1 MDTNKSRFAGF
12 FLARCPGTVLWIGS
26 GAAKEMF
33 MPYSSDL
40 HLVAQDSEF
49 RKFHDLMA
57 KKVQNILLVSTA
69 YDAWV
74 MEEDCKL
81 SERIVSEYQGL
92 NLSRPPRLT
101 WASSAE
107 EALAFLAER
116 PFELIILMPQ
126 LAEREA
132 LSLGQKIKELG
143 LGIPVYLL
151 THREVFLPGET
162 PPEGI
167 DRQFVWTGNADLL
180 VALVKNTE
188 DAMNVD
194 FDTRSVGIRV
204 IIMVEDSPRYQSCL
218 LPILYRELVV
228 QTQEVIREGLNQEH
242 RLLTMRC
249 RPKILLAGSYEEA
262 VDLFRKFEPY
272 VLGVISDVR
281 FPREG
286 RLDPSAGVDLL
297 KSIKAQRFDI
307 PLLLMSNEPA
317 NAERASQI
325 PASFVD
331 KNSPTLL
338 ADVRSFVLER
348 LGFGDF
354 VFRSPEGGEIARAAS
369 LFALEECLTTVPAQ
383 TLVHHSR
390 HNDFSRWFFA
400 RTEFE
405 LADRLRPMSERDFA
419 SPELLRL
426 GVTQMIRARREQRQK
441 GIVAN
446 FNPKDFDPST
456 DFFKIGKGSMGGK
469 ARGLAFL
476 FSILNRIPGL
486 AEKYPGVD
494 FSMPRTLGIS
504 TEGFDSFVALNK
516 FEFLAG
522 EDMADTEVL
531 QTVEK
536 GRFPR
541 WLSLQLK
548 AYLAKVRH
556 PLAVRSSSLL
566 EDAQYQAYAGL
577 YSTIMVPNNHPDP
590 DVRLAELVLA
600 IKQVWASTFYQ
611 APKAFSRRVSQR
623 TDEEK
628 MGVLVQQVIGEDY
641 GGFFYPAI
649 SGVAQSYNYYPFGR
663 MKPEDGVATIA
674 FGFGKIVVDGGQTLR
689 FSPCHPHILPQCP
702 TVELALKTAQTE
714 FYSLPLERWPWPRTD
729 FSLSRRNIVE
739 AEGAGPL
746 GLVASTFLPEEGRI
760 RDTAS
765 IPDRPRVLLF
775 APVLKH
781 KMLPLAEILK
791 DVMGIA
797 QSAMG
802 CPVEIEFACN
812 LYPDKDRRPVF
823 SLLQLRPMSA
833 RADLNRVT
841 ITGQDRD
848 RAFCLS
854 SHALGN
860 AEKTDVSDIVFVR
873 PDRFEVDK
881 TVHIAAEIGR
891 INAALVAEGRK
902 YLLVG
907 PGRWGTADRWLGI
920 PVAWSDISGVSAIVE
935 TASAQLRVEPSQGS
949 HFFHNITTLGINYI
963 MVSGKE
969 NERFDWQWLE
979 GRETLARGE
988 HVSHVR
994 LAAPMVIKVD
1004 GRSSEGCITPG
1015 DGLTGQDQGLAPRA
1029 PGCCALGPGES
1040 GSPGPC
1046 AL

>member
-1 MDTNKSRFAGF
+1 
-12 FLARCPGTVLWIGS
+12 
-26 GAAKEMF
+26 
-33 MPYSSDL
+33 MPFKPAL
-40 HLVAQDSEF
+40 QLVAQDSEF

-57 KKVQNILLVSTA
+57 RKVQNILLVSTA

-101 WASSAE
+101 WASSSE
-107 EALAFLAER
+107 EALAFLGER
-116 PFELIILMPQ
+116 TFELIILMPQ

-132 LSLGQKIKELG
+132 LTLGKRISELH

-151 THREVFLPGET
+151 THREVFLPGES
-162 PPEGI
+162 PAEGI

-180 VALVKNTE
+180 VALVKNAE
-188 DAMNVD
+188 DAMNVE
-194 FDTRSVGIRV
+194 FDTKSVGIRV
-204 IIMVEDSPRYQSCL
+204 IIVVEDSPRYQSCL

-249 RPKILLAGSYEEA
+249 RPKILLAGTYEDGLA
-262 VDLFRKFEPY
+262 LFRKFEPY

-281 FPREG
+281 YPRDG
-286 RLDPSAGVDLL
+286 RLDPSSGVDLL
-297 KSIKAQRFDI
+297 SAIKAQRFDI
-307 PLLLMSNEPA
+307 PLLLMSNEPE
-317 NAERASQI
+317 NAKRAQQI
-325 PASFVD
+325 PACFVD

-338 ADVRSFVLER
+338 ADVRSFVLEH

-354 VFRSPEGGEIARAAS
+354 VFRNPEGMEIARAGS
-369 LFALEECLTTVPAQ
+369 VYALEECLRSMPAE
-383 TLVHHSR
+383 TLIRHSR

-405 LADRLRPMSERDFA
+405 LADRLRPMSEKDFT
-419 SPELLRL
+419 SPELMRA
-426 GVTQMIRARREQRQK
+426 GVLEMIRARREQRQK

-446 FNPKDFDPST
+446 FNPKDFDPTT
-456 DFFKIGKGSMGGK
+456 DFFKIGDGSLGGK

-476 FSILNRIPGL
+476 FSLLNRIPAL
-486 AEKYPGVD
+486 SEKYPGVE
-494 FSMPRTLGIS
+494 FAMPKTLAIA
-504 TEGFDSFVALNK
+504 TEGFDAFVKMNDLRY
-516 FEFLAG
+516 LA
-522 EDMADTEVL
+522 EMDVQDAEVL
-531 QTVEK
+531 QAVEK
-536 GRFPR
+536 ARFPK
-541 WLSLQLK
+541 WLRHQLK
-548 AYLAKVRH
+548 AYLSQVRH

-566 EDAQYQAYAGL
+566 EDAQFQAYAGL
-577 YSTIMVPNNHPDP
+577 YSTIMVPNNHPDLN
-590 DVRLAELVLA
+590 VRLDELILA
-600 IKQVWASTFYQ
+600 IKQVWASTFFQ

-674 FGFGKIVVDGGQTLR
+674 LGFGKIVVDGGQTLR
-689 FSPCHPHILPQCP
+689 FSPRHPNILPQCP
-702 TVELALKTAQTE
+702 TVELALRTAQTE
-714 FYSLPLERWPWPRTD
+714 FYSLSLERWPWPRTD
-729 FSLSRRNIVE
+729 FSLTRRNIVE
-739 AEGAGPL
+739 AEAAGPL
-746 GLVASTFLPEEGRI
+746 NLVASTFLPEEGRI

-781 KMLPLAEILK
+781 RILPLAEILQ
-791 DVMGIA
+791 DVMAITE
-797 QSAMG
+797 SAMG
-802 CPVEIEFACN
+802 CPVEMEFACN
-812 LYPDKDRRPVF
+812 LYPGKERKPVF

-833 RADLNRVT
+833 RADLNRVN
-841 ITGQDRD
+841 ITHEDRE

-854 SHALGN
+854 THALGN
-860 AEKTDVSDIVFVR
+860 AEKVDVADIVFVR
-873 PDRFEVDK
+873 PETFEVEK
-881 TVHIAAEIGR
+881 TVHIAAQIGK
-891 INAALVAEGRK
+891 INARLMDEGRK

-920 PVAWSDISGVSAIVE
+920 PVAWNDICGVAAIVE
-935 TASAQLRVEPSQGS
+935 TASSQLRVEPSQGS

-969 NERFDWQWLE
+969 GERFDWEWLE
-979 GRETLARGE
+979 AQEVASSDE
-988 HVSHVR
+988 HVVHVR
-994 LAAPMVIKVD
+994 LPSPVLIKVD
-1004 GRSSEGCITPG
+1004 GRSSNCAIIPG
-1015 DGLTGQDQGLAPRA
+1015 SGGVRTFLSPQR
-1029 PGCCALGPGES
+1029 PGCCSLGPGES
-1040 GSPGPC
+1040 GEPGPC
-1046 AL
+1046 VL

>member
-1 MDTNKSRFAGF
+1 MSLKPS
-12 FLARCPGTVLWIGS
+12 LQ
-26 GAAKEMF
+26 
-33 MPYSSDL
+33 
-40 HLVAQDSEF
+40 LVAQDSEF

-57 KKVQNILLVSTA
+57 RKVQNILLVSTA

-107 EALAFLAER
+107 EALAFLAQR

-132 LSLGQKIKELG
+132 LTLGQRIKELS

-162 PPEGI
+162 PAEGI

-180 VALVKNTE
+180 VALVKNAE

-194 FDTRSVGIRV
+194 FDTKSVGIRV
-204 IIMVEDSPRYQSCL
+204 IIVVEDSPRYQSCL

-228 QTQEVIREGLNQEH
+228 QTQDVIREGLNQEH

-249 RPKILLAGSYEEA
+249 RPKILLADNFEDA
-262 VDLFRKFEPY
+262 LALFEKFEPY
-272 VLGVISDVR
+272 VLSVLSDVR
-281 FPREG
+281 FPHDG
-286 RLDPSAGVDLL
+286 KLDDRAGVELL
-297 KSIKAQRFDI
+297 VAIKKRRFDI
-307 PLLLMSNEPA
+307 PLLLMSNEPE
-317 NAERASQI
+317 NARRAREI
-325 PASFVD
+325 PATFVD
-331 KNSPTLL
+331 KNSASLL
-338 ADVRSFVLER
+338 ADVRRFVLER

-354 VFRSPEGGEIARAAS
+354 IFRGEDGREIARAGNIHS
-369 LFALEECLTTVPAQ
+369 LEERLKTVPAEV
-383 TLVHHSR
+383 LIRHSR

-405 LADRLRPMSERDFA
+405 LADRLRPMSEKDFT
-419 SPELLRL
+419 SSEELRS
-426 GVTQMIRARREQRQK
+426 GVMEMIQRRREQRQK
-441 GIVAN
+441 GIIAS
-446 FNPKDFDPST
+446 FNPKDFDPAT
-456 DFFKIGKGSMGGK
+456 DFFKIGEGSLGGK

-476 FSILNRIPGL
+476 FSLLSRLPGL
-486 AEKYPGVD
+486 REKYPQVD
-494 FSMPRTLGIS
+494 FAMPKTLAIA
-504 TEGFDSFVALNK
+504 TEGFDAFLKLNDLKQMSRLDIQDEDVLAQFV
-516 FEFLAG
+516 
-522 EDMADTEVL
+522 
-531 QTVEK
+531 K
-536 GRFPR
+536 GRFPNR
-541 WLSLQLK
+541 LRRQLK
-548 AYLAKVRH
+548 SYLVHVCH

-566 EDAQYQAYAGL
+566 EDAQFQAYAGL
-577 YSTIMVPNNHPDP
+577 YSTIMIPNNHPDLET
-590 DVRLAELVLA
+590 RLEELILA

-649 SGVAQSYNYYPFGR
+649 SGVAQSHNYYPFGR

-674 FGFGKIVVDGGQTLR
+674 LGFGKIVVDGGQTLR
-689 FSPCHPHILPQCP
+689 FSPCHPNILPQCP
-702 TVELALKTAQTE
+702 TVELALRTAQTE

-729 FSLSRRNIVE
+729 FSLSRRNIVGSRRR
-739 AEGAGPL
+739 GAAFSG
-746 GLVASTFLPEEGRI
+746 GLDLFARGGAHPRYGLHSRPPAS
-760 RDTAS
+760 S
-765 IPDRPRVLLF
+765 SF

-781 KMLPLAEILK
+781 KILPLAEILK

-812 LYPDKDRRPVF
+812 LYPDKERKPVF

-841 ITGQDRD
+841 ITDQDRAK
-848 RAFCLS
+848 AFCLS
-854 SHALGN
+854 THALGN
-860 AEKTDVSDIVFVR
+860 AEKTNVTDIVFVR
-873 PDRFEVDK
+873 PDRFEVEK
-881 TVHIAAEIGR
+881 TVQIAGEIGR
-891 INAALVAEGRK
+891 INASLVAEGRK

-920 PVAWSDISGVSAIVE
+920 PVAWNDISGVSAIVE

-963 MVSGKE
+963 MMSGKDGE
-969 NERFDWQWLE
+969 HFDWQWVQGHE
-979 GRETLARGE
+979 V
-988 HVSHVR
+988 VSGAEYVAHVR

-1004 GRSSEGCITPG
+1004 GRSSRCAIIPG
-1015 DGLTGQDQGLAPRA
+1015 DGEDFSRESFAPQA
-1029 PGCCALGPGES
+1029 PGCCTLGSGES
-1040 GSPGPC
+1040 DSPGPC
-1046 AL
+1046 AR

>member
-1 MDTNKSRFAGF
+1 
-12 FLARCPGTVLWIGS
+12 
-26 GAAKEMF
+26 
-33 MPYSSDL
+33 MPYKSALDL
-40 HLVAQDSEF
+40 VPHDSEF

-57 KKVQNILLVSTA
+57 RKVQNILLVSTA

-107 EALAFLAER
+107 EALAFLAQR

-132 LSLGQKIKELG
+132 LTLGQRIKELS

-180 VALVKNTE
+180 VALVKNAE

-194 FDTRSVGIRV
+194 FDTKSVGIRV
-204 IIMVEDSPRYQSCL
+204 IIVVEDSPRYQSCL

-228 QTQEVIREGLNQEH
+228 QTQDVIREGLNQEH

-249 RPKILLAGSYEEA
+249 RPKILLAGNYDDA
-262 VDLFRKFEPY
+262 LALFEKFEPY
-272 VLGVISDVR
+272 VLSVLSDVR
-281 FPREG
+281 FPHDG
-286 RLDPSAGVDLL
+286 KLDAGAGVELL
-297 KSIKAQRFDI
+297 SAIKKRRFDI
-307 PLLLMSNEPA
+307 PLLLMSNEPE
-317 NAERASQI
+317 NAQRAREI
-325 PASFVD
+325 PATFVD
-331 KNSPTLL
+331 KNSASLL
-338 ADVRSFVLER
+338 ADVRRFVLER

-354 VFRSPEGGEIARAAS
+354 IFRSEDGQEIARAGNIHS
-369 LFALEECLTTVPAQ
+369 LEARLKTVPAEV
-383 TLVHHSR
+383 LIRHSR

-400 RTEFE
+400 RTEFD
-405 LADRLRPMSERDFA
+405 LADRLRPISEKDFT
-419 SPELLRL
+419 SPEQLRT
-426 GVTQMIRARREQRQK
+426 GVMEMIQRRREQRQK
-441 GIVAN
+441 GIIAS
-446 FNPKDFDPST
+446 FNPNDFDPAT
-456 DFFKIGKGSMGGK
+456 DFFKIGEGSLGGK

-476 FSILNRIPGL
+476 FSLLSRLPGL
-486 AEKYPGVD
+486 REKYPQVD
-494 FSMPRTLGIS
+494 FVMPKTLAIA
-504 TEGFDSFVALNK
+504 TEGFDAFLKLNDLKQMSRMDIRDEDVLAQFV
-516 FEFLAG
+516 
-522 EDMADTEVL
+522 
-531 QTVEK
+531 K
-536 GRFPR
+536 GRFPNR
-541 WLSLQLK
+541 LRRQLK
-548 AYLAKVRH
+548 SYLVHVHH

-566 EDAQYQAYAGL
+566 EDAQFQAYAGL
-577 YSTIMVPNNHPDP
+577 YSTIMIPNNHPDLET
-590 DVRLAELVLA
+590 RLEELILA
-600 IKQVWASTFYQ
+600 IKQVYASTFYQ

-628 MGVLVQQVIGEDY
+628 MGVLVQQVIGEEY
-641 GGFFYPAI
+641 GGYFYPVI

-674 FGFGKIVVDGGQTLR
+674 LGFGKIVVDGGQTLR
-689 FSPCHPHILPQCP
+689 FSPKYPNILPQCP
-702 TVELALKTAQTE
+702 TVELALRTVQTE
-714 FYSLPLERWPWPRTD
+714 FYSLSLERWPWPRTD
-729 FSLSRRNIVE
+729 FSLARRHIVE

-781 KMLPLAEILK
+781 RTLPLAEMLQ
-791 DVMGIA
+791 DVMAITE
-797 QSAMG
+797 SAMG
-802 CPVEIEFACN
+802 CPVELEFACN
-812 LYPDKDRRPVF
+812 LYPDPARKPIF

-833 RADLNRVT
+833 RADLNRVN
-841 ITGQDRD
+841 ITEEDQA

-860 AEKTDVSDIVFVR
+860 AEKGDVFDIVYVR
-873 PDRFEVDK
+873 PATFEVEK
-881 TVHIAAEIGR
+881 TMQIAAEIGR
-891 INAALVAEGRK
+891 INAGLVAGGRK
-902 YLLVG
+902 YLLAG

-920 PVAWSDISGVSAIVE
+920 PVGWNDICGVAAIVE

-969 NERFDWQWLE
+969 GERFDWEWLE
-979 GRETLARGE
+979 GQEVVVRDE
-988 HVSHVR
+988 HVVHVR
-994 LAAPMVIKVD
+994 LSDPLVIKVD
-1004 GRSSEGCITPG
+1004 GRTSRCAIIPG
-1015 DGLTGQDQGLAPRA
+1015 DGGKGRESVSSVPAPQA
-1029 PGCCALGPGES
+1029 AGCCNLDSEGTGGPGQ
-1040 GSPGPC
+1040 C

>member
-1 MDTNKSRFAGF
+1 
-12 FLARCPGTVLWIGS
+12 
-26 GAAKEMF
+26 
-33 MPYSSDL
+33 MPVTPAL
-40 HLVAQDSEF
+40 QLVAQDSEF

-57 KKVQNILLVSTA
+57 RKVQNILLVSTA

-101 WASSAE
+101 WASGAE

-116 PFELIILMPQ
+116 TFELIILMPQ

-132 LSLGQKIKELG
+132 LTLARRIKELD

-151 THREVFLPGET
+151 THREVFLPGES
-162 PPEGI
+162 PAEGV

-180 VALVKNTE
+180 VALVKNAE

-194 FDTRSVGIRV
+194 FDTKRVGIRV
-204 IIMVEDSPRYQSCL
+204 IIVVEDSPRYQSCL

-228 QTQEVIREGLNQEH
+228 QTQEVIRQGLNQEH

-249 RPKILLAGSYEEA
+249 RPKILLAGTYEDGLA
-262 VDLFRKFEPY
+262 LFRRYEPY

-281 FPREG
+281 YPRDG
-286 RLDPSAGVDLL
+286 KLDPSAGVDLL
-297 KSIKAQRFDI
+297 REIKAQRFDI
-307 PLLLMSNEPA
+307 PLLLMSNEPE
-317 NAERASQI
+317 NARRAQEI

-331 KNSPTLL
+331 KNSATLL

-354 VFRSPEGGEIARAAS
+354 VFRAPDGGEIARAGS
-369 LFALEECLTTVPAQ
+369 LHALEGLLQDIPYEALIR
-383 TLVHHSR
+383 HSR

-405 LADRLRPMSERDFA
+405 LADKLRPMSEKDFS
-419 SPELLRL
+419 SPQQLRE
-426 GVTQMIRARREQRQK
+426 GVIRMIHARRQQRQS

-446 FNPKDFDPST
+446 FNAKDFDPDT
-456 DFFKIGKGSMGGK
+456 DFFKIGEGSLGGK

-476 FSILNRIPGL
+476 FSLLKRLPGL
-486 AEKYPGVD
+486 AEKYPGVE
-494 FSMPRTLGIS
+494 FAMPKTLAIA
-504 TEGFDSFVALNK
+504 TEGFDAFVKLNDLGG
-516 FEFLAG
+516 LAT
-522 EDMADTEVL
+522 EDLPDEEVL
-531 QTVEK
+531 NRVGK
-536 GRFPR
+536 ARFPK
-541 WLSLQLK
+541 WLRYQLK
-548 AYLAKVRH
+548 AYLAMVRH

-590 DVRLAELVLA
+590 EIRLDELISA

-628 MGVLVQQVIGEDY
+628 MGVLVQQVVGEDY

-674 FGFGKIVVDGGQTLR
+674 LGFGKIVVDGGQTLR
-689 FSPCHPHILPQCP
+689 FSPRHPNILPQCP
-702 TVELALKTAQTE
+702 TVELALRTAQTE

-729 FSLSRRNIVE
+729 FSLVRRNIVE

-746 GLVASTFLPEEGRI
+746 SLVASTFLPEEGRI

-781 KMLPLAEILK
+781 KILPLAEILQ
-791 DVMGIA
+791 DVMA
-797 QSAMG
+797 VAESAMG
-802 CPVEIEFACN
+802 CPVEMEFACN
-812 LYPDKDRRPVF
+812 LYPGKERRPVF

-841 ITGQDRD
+841 ISEEDRAQ
-848 RAFCLS
+848 AFCLS
-854 SHALGN
+854 THALGN
-860 AEKTDVSDIVFVR
+860 AEKTDVEDIVYVR
-873 PDRFEVDK
+873 PSGFEVEK
-881 TVHIAAEIGR
+881 TVQIAAE
-891 INAALVAEGRK
+891 NAASCSAVA
-902 YLLVG
+902 
-907 PGRWGTADRWLGI
+907 
-920 PVAWSDISGVSAIVE
+920 S
-935 TASAQLRVEPSQGS
+935 
-949 HFFHNITTLGINYI
+949 
-963 MVSGKE
+963 
-969 NERFDWQWLE
+969 
-979 GRETLARGE
+979 
-988 HVSHVR
+988 
-994 LAAPMVIKVD
+994 
-1004 GRSSEGCITPG
+1004 
-1015 DGLTGQDQGLAPRA
+1015 
-1029 PGCCALGPGES
+1029 
-1040 GSPGPC
+1040 
-1046 AL
+1046 

>member
-1 MDTNKSRFAGF
+1 
-12 FLARCPGTVLWIGS
+12 
-26 GAAKEMF
+26 
-33 MPYSSDL
+33 MPFTPAL
-40 HLVAQDSEF
+40 QLVAQDSEF

-57 KKVQNILLVSTA
+57 RKVQNILLVSTA

-101 WASSAE
+101 WASGAE
-107 EALAFLAER
+107 EALGFLAER
-116 PFELIILMPQ
+116 TFELIILMPQ

-132 LSLGQKIKELG
+132 LTLGRRIKELN

-151 THREVFLPGET
+151 THREVFLPGES
-162 PPEGI
+162 PAEGI

-180 VALVKNTE
+180 VALVKNAE

-204 IIMVEDSPRYQSCL
+204 IIVVEDSPRYQSCL

-228 QTQEVIREGLNQEH
+228 QTQEVIRQGLNQEH

-249 RPKILLAGSYEEA
+249 RPKILLAATYEDGL
-262 VDLFRKFEPY
+262 DLFRRYEPY

-281 FPREG
+281 FPRGG
-286 RLDPSAGVDLL
+286 RLDPSAGVELFRE
-297 KSIKAQRFDI
+297 IKAQRFDI
-307 PLLLMSNEPA
+307 PLLLMSNEPE
-317 NAERASQI
+317 NAMRAQEI

-331 KNSPTLL
+331 KNSASLL
-338 ADVRSFVLER
+338 ADVRGFVLER

-354 VFRSPEGGEIARAAS
+354 VFRTPEGEEIARAGS
-369 LFALEECLTTVPAQ
+369 LHALEGLLQDIPSEALIN
-383 TLVHHSR
+383 HSR

-400 RTEFE
+400 RTEFD
-405 LADRLRPMSERDFA
+405 LADKLRPMSEKDFS
-419 SPELLRL
+419 SPQQLRE
-426 GVTQMIRARREQRQK
+426 GVIRMIRSRRQQRQS

-446 FNPKDFDPST
+446 FNAKDFDPDT
-456 DFFKIGKGSMGGK
+456 DFFKIGEGSLGGK

-476 FSILNRIPGL
+476 FSLLKRLPGL
-486 AEKYPGVD
+486 AEKYPGVE
-494 FSMPRTLGIS
+494 FAMPRTLAIA
-504 TEGFDSFVALNK
+504 TEGFDAFVRLNG
-516 FEFLAG
+516 LG
-522 EDMADTEVL
+522 GLSTEDLPDGEVL
-531 QTVEK
+531 KRV
-536 GRFPR
+536 GGARFPK
-541 WLSLQLK
+541 WLRHQLRS
-548 AYLAKVRH
+548 YLALVRH

-577 YSTIMVPNNHPDP
+577 YSTIMVPNNHPDLET
-590 DVRLAELVLA
+590 RLEELMSA

-628 MGVLVQQVIGEDY
+628 MGVLVQQVVGEDY

-674 FGFGKIVVDGGQTLR
+674 LGFGKIVVDGGQTLR
-689 FSPCHPHILPQCP
+689 FSPRHPNILPQCP
-702 TVELALKTAQTE
+702 TVELALRAAQTE

-729 FSLSRRNIVE
+729 FSLVRRNIVE
-739 AEGAGPL
+739 AEGVGPL
-746 GLVASTFLPEEGRI
+746 NLVASTFLPEEGRI

-781 KMLPLAEILK
+781 KILPLAEILQ
-791 DVMGIA
+791 DVMA
-797 QSAMG
+797 VAEAAMG
-802 CPVEIEFACN
+802 CPVEMEFACN
-812 LYPDKDRRPVF
+812 LYPGKERRPVF

-833 RADLNRVT
+833 RADLNRVA
-841 ITGQDRD
+841 ISEEDRE

-860 AEKTDVSDIVFVR
+860 AEKGDVLDIVFVR
-873 PDRFEVDK
+873 PETFEVEK
-881 TVHIAAEIGR
+881 TVQIAAEIGR
-891 INAALVAEGRK
+891 FNARLMDEGRK

-920 PVAWSDISGVSAIVE
+920 PVAWNDICGVAAIVE
-935 TASAQLRVEPSQGS
+935 TASSQLRVEPSQGS

-963 MVSGKE
+963 MVSGRDG
-969 NERFDWQWLE
+969 ERFDWDWLE
-979 GRETLARGE
+979 GQDVAARDE
-988 HVSHVR
+988 HVVHVR
-994 LAAPMVIKVD
+994 LTKPILIKVD
-1004 GRSSEGCITPG
+1004 GRTSHCAIIPG
-1015 DGLTGQDQGLAPRA
+1015 DGAQWRKPVTAPPT
-1029 PGCCALGPGES
+1029 PGCCALGDGAQ
-1040 GSPGPC
+1040 GGTGPC
-1046 AL
+1046 AR

>member
-1 MDTNKSRFAGF
+1 MALKPA
-12 FLARCPGTVLWIGS
+12 LQ
-26 GAAKEMF
+26 
-33 MPYSSDL
+33 
-40 HLVAQDSEF
+40 LVAQDSEF

-57 KKVQNILLVSTA
+57 RKVQNILLVSTA

-107 EALAFLAER
+107 EALAILGER
-116 PFELIILMPQ
+116 TFELIILMPQ
-126 LAEREA
+126 LGEREGLTLA
-132 LSLGQKIKELG
+132 QKIKALD

-151 THREVFLPGET
+151 THREVFLPGES
-162 PPEGI
+162 PAEGV
-167 DRQFVWTGNADLL
+167 DRQFIWTGNADLL

-194 FDTRSVGIRV
+194 FDTKSVGIRV
-204 IIMVEDSPRYQSCL
+204 IIVVEDSPRYQSSL

-249 RPKILLAGSYEEA
+249 RPKILLASTYEDAME
-262 VDLFRKFEPY
+262 LFRKFEPY

-281 FPREG
+281 FPRDGE
-286 RLDPSAGVDLL
+286 LDGSAGVDLL
-297 KSIKAQRFDI
+297 GAIKSQRFDI
-307 PLLLMSNEPA
+307 PLLLMSNEPE
-317 NAERASQI
+317 NARRAQEI

-331 KNSPTLL
+331 KNSATLL
-338 ADVRSFVLER
+338 ADVRHFVLER

-354 VFRSPEGGEIARAAS
+354 VFRNAQGVEISRAGNLHS
-369 LFALEECLTTVPAQ
+369 LEERLKEVPYEI
-383 TLVHHSR
+383 LVRHSR
-390 HNDFSRWFFA
+390 LNDFSRWFFA

-405 LADRLRPMSERDFA
+405 LADKLRPMSEKDFS
-419 SPELLRL
+419 SPEQLRS
-426 GVTQMIRARREQRQK
+426 GVIRMIHGRREQRQK

-446 FNPKDFDPST
+446 FNPKDFDPET
-456 DFFKIGKGSMGGK
+456 DFYKIGDGSLGGK

-476 FSILNRIPGL
+476 FSILNRLPGL
-486 AEKYPGVD
+486 TERYPGVE
-494 FSMPRTLGIS
+494 FAMPKTVAIA
-504 TEGFDSFVALNK
+504 TEGFDAFVKMNDLGY
-516 FEFLAG
+516 LSS
-522 EDMADTEVL
+522 ADVPDDVVL

-536 GRFPR
+536 ARFPK
-541 WLSLQLK
+541 WLRNQLK
-548 AYLAKVRH
+548 AYLAQVTH

-590 DVRLAELVLA
+590 EIRLDELILA
-600 IKQVWASTFYQ
+600 IKQVYASTFYQ

-641 GGFFYPAI
+641 GGYFYPVI

-674 FGFGKIVVDGGQTLR
+674 LGFGKIVVDGGQCLR
-689 FSPCHPHILPQCP
+689 FSPKYPHILPQCP
-702 TVELALKTAQTE
+702 TVESALRTAQTE
-714 FYSLPLERWPWPRTD
+714 FYSLPLERWPWARTD
-729 FSLSRRNIVE
+729 FALPRRNIVE
-739 AEGAGPL
+739 AEGVGPL

-760 RDTAS
+760 RDTAC
-765 IPDRPRVLLF
+765 IPDLPRVLLF

-781 KMLPLAEILK
+781 RLLPLAEILQ
-791 DVMGIA
+791 DVLA
-797 QSAMG
+797 VAESAMG
-802 CPVEIEFACN
+802 CPVEMEFACK
-812 LYPDKDRRPVF
+812 LYAEKDRSPVF

-841 ITGQDRD
+841 ISDEDRR

-854 SHALGN
+854 SHSLGN
-860 AEKTDVSDIVFVR
+860 AEKSDVRDIVYVR
-873 PDRFEVDK
+873 PDAFEVEK
-881 TVHIAAEIGR
+881 TMQIAAEIGR
-891 INAALVAEGRK
+891 INTRLVGEGRK

-920 PVAWSDISGVSAIVE
+920 PVAWNDICGVSAIVE
-935 TASAQLRVEPSQGS
+935 TATPELRVEPSQGS

-969 NERFDWQWLE
+969 GERFDWDWLKGQE
-979 GRETLARGE
+979 VVSMDE
-988 HVSHVR
+988 HVVHVR
-994 LAAPMVIKVD
+994 LPEPMVIKVD
-1004 GRSSEGCITPG
+1004 GRSSCCSITPG
-1015 DGLTGQDQGLAPRA
+1015 GARTEQDMPDVPSIQ
-1029 PGCCALGPGES
+1029 GCCLPGNA
-1040 GSPGPC
+1040 G
-1046 AL
+1046 

>member
-1 MDTNKSRFAGF
+1 MSLTPS
-12 FLARCPGTVLWIGS
+12 LQ
-26 GAAKEMF
+26 
-33 MPYSSDL
+33 
-40 HLVAQDSEF
+40 LVAQDSEF

-57 KKVQNILLVSTA
+57 RKVQNILLVSTA

-107 EALAFLAER
+107 EALVFLHQR
-116 PFELIILMPQ
+116 PFELVILMPQ

-132 LSLGQKIKELG
+132 LILGQKIKELG

-151 THREVFLPGET
+151 THREVFLPGES
-162 PPEGI
+162 PAEGI

-180 VALVKNTE
+180 VALVKNAE

-194 FDTRSVGIRV
+194 FDTVSVGIRV
-204 IIMVEDSPRYQSCL
+204 IIVVEDSPRYQSCL

-228 QTQEVIREGLNQEH
+228 QTQDVIREGLNQEH

-249 RPKILLAGSYEEA
+249 RPKILLASTYEDA
-262 VDLFRKFEPY
+262 LALFQKFEPY

-281 FPREG
+281 FPRG
-286 RLDPSAGVDLL
+286 GKLDASAGVDLL
-297 KSIKAQRFDI
+297 RAIKAQRFDI
-307 PLLLMSNEPA
+307 PLLLMSNEPD
-317 NAERASQI
+317 NARRAGEI
-325 PASFVD
+325 PAWFVD
-331 KNSPTLL
+331 KNSLSLL
-338 ADVRSFVLER
+338 GDVRAFVLDR

-354 VFRSPEGGEIARAAS
+354 IFRSEQGAEICRAGS
-369 LFALEECLTTVPAQ
+369 LFALEERLETIPAA

-400 RTEFE
+400 RTEFD
-405 LADRLRPMSERDFA
+405 LADRLRPMSEKDFA
-419 SPELLRL
+419 SPELLRN
-426 GVTQMIRARREQRQK
+426 GIIQMIRARREQRQK

-446 FNPKDFDPST
+446 FNPKDFDPGT

-476 FSILNRIPGL
+476 FSILSRIPGL
-486 AEKYPGVD
+486 AQKYPGVD

-504 TEGFDSFVALNK
+504 TEGFDSFVRLNAL
-516 FEFLAG
+516 EFLAG
-522 EDMADTEVL
+522 ADMADDEVL
-531 QTVEK
+531 KIVEK
-536 GRFPR
+536 GRFPK
-541 WLSLQLK
+541 WLKHQLK

-577 YSTIMVPNNHPDP
+577 YSTIMVPNNHPDLE
-590 DVRLAELVLA
+590 VRLTELILA

-623 TDEEK
+623 SDEEK
-628 MGVLVQQVIGEDY
+628 MGVLVQEVIGEDY

-689 FSPCHPHILPQCP
+689 FSPCHPNILPQCP
-702 TVELALKTAQTE
+702 TVELALRTAQTE
-714 FYSLPLERWPWPRTD
+714 FYSLPMERWPWPRTD
-729 FSLSRRNIVE
+729 FSLARRNIVE
-739 AEGAGPL
+739 VEGVGPL
-746 GLVASTFLPEEGRI
+746 ALVASTFLPEEGRI

-781 KMLPLAEILK
+781 KILPLAEILK
-791 DVMGIA
+791 DVMEIA

-812 LYPDKDRRPVF
+812 LYPDKERRPVF

-841 ITGQDRD
+841 ITDEDRAK
-848 RAFCLS
+848 AFCLS
-854 SHALGN
+854 THALGN
-860 AEKTDVSDIVFVR
+860 AEKTDVFDIVFVR
-873 PDRFEVDK
+873 PDAFEVDK
-881 TVHIAAEIGR
+881 TMQIAGEIGR

-920 PVAWSDISGVSAIVE
+920 PVAWNDISGVSAIVE

-963 MVSGKE
+963 MMSGRE
-969 NERFDWQWLE
+969 GERFDWQWVE
-979 GRETLARGE
+979 GHEVVASGDQ
-988 HVSHVR
+988 VVHVR
-994 LAAPMVIKVD
+994 LATPMVIKVD
-1004 GRSSEGCITPG
+1004 GRNSHCAITPG
-1015 DGLTGQDQGLAPRA
+1015 DGTVVRPESPAPRA
-1029 PGCCALGPGES
+1029 PGCCTLGSGES

>member
-1 MDTNKSRFAGF
+1 
-12 FLARCPGTVLWIGS
+12 
-26 GAAKEMF
+26 
-33 MPYSSDL
+33 MPPTPSL
-40 HLVAQDSEF
+40 QLVAQDSEF

-57 KKVQNILLVSTA
+57 RKVQNILLVSTA

-101 WASSAE
+101 WASSAD
-107 EALAFLAER
+107 EALAFLAQR

-132 LSLGQKIKELG
+132 LTLGQRIKDLS

-180 VALVKNTE
+180 VALVKNAE

-194 FDTRSVGIRV
+194 FDTKSVGIRV
-204 IIMVEDSPRYQSCL
+204 IIVVEDSPRYQSCL

-228 QTQEVIREGLNQEH
+228 QTQDVIREGLNQEH

-249 RPKILLAGSYEEA
+249 RPKILLADNYGDA
-262 VDLFRKFEPY
+262 LALFQKFEPY
-272 VLGVISDVR
+272 VLGVLSDVR
-281 FPREG
+281 FPRG
-286 RLDPSAGVDLL
+286 GKLDVSAGVDLL
-297 KSIKAQRFDI
+297 GAIKAQRFDI
-307 PLLLMSNEPA
+307 PLLLMSNEPD
-317 NAERASQI
+317 NARRAREI

-331 KNSPTLL
+331 KNSPSLL
-338 ADVRSFVLER
+338 ADVRGFVLER

-354 VFRSPEGGEIARAAS
+354 IFRGPEGEEISRAGS
-369 LFALEECLTTVPAQ
+369 LYALEERLRTIPAEA
-383 TLVHHSR
+383 LVHHSR

-405 LADRLRPMSERDFA
+405 LANRLRPMSESDFA
-419 SPELLRL
+419 SPELLRQ
-426 GVTQMIRARREQRQK
+426 GVIEMIRARRQQRQK

-446 FNPKDFDPST
+446 FNAKDFDPTT
-456 DFFKIGKGSMGGK
+456 DFFKIGQGSMGGK

-476 FSILNRIPGL
+476 FSILNRIPAL
-486 AEKYPGVD
+486 AVKYPEVD
-494 FSMPRTLGIS
+494 FFMPKTLGIS
-504 TEGFDSFVALNK
+504 TEGFDSFVKINDLK
-516 FEFLAG
+516 YLSST
-522 EDMADTEVL
+522 DLPDDEVL
-531 QTVEK
+531 KIVEK
-536 GRFPR
+536 ARFPK
-541 WLSLQLK
+541 WLSHQLK
-548 AYLAKVRH
+548 AYLAQVHH

-590 DVRLAELVLA
+590 GVRLQELILA
-600 IKQVWASTFYQ
+600 IKQVYASTFYQ
-611 APKAFSRRVSQR
+611 APKAFSRRVNQR

-641 GGFFYPAI
+641 GGYFYPAI

-689 FSPCHPHILPQCP
+689 FSPRYPNILPQCP
-702 TVELALKTAQTE
+702 TVELALRTAQTE
-714 FYSLPLERWPWPRTD
+714 FYSLPLEHWPWARTD
-729 FSLSRRNIVE
+729 FSLTRRNITE
-739 AEGAGPL
+739 AEETGPL
-746 GLVASTFLPEEGRI
+746 ALVASTFLPEEGRI

-781 KMLPLAEILK
+781 KILPLAEILA
-791 DVMGIA
+791 DVLGVA
-797 QSAMG
+797 ESAMG
-802 CPVEIEFACN
+802 CPVEIEFACK
-812 LYPDKDRRPVF
+812 LHRDKQYRPVF

-841 ITGQDRD
+841 ITERDRE

-854 SHALGN
+854 THALGN
-860 AEKTDVSDIVFVR
+860 AEKTDVQDIVFVR
-873 PDRFEVDK
+873 PDAFEVEK
-881 TVHIAAEIGR
+881 TVQIAGEIGR
-891 INAALVAEGRK
+891 VNAALVAEGRK

-920 PVAWSDISGVSAIVE
+920 PVAWNDICGVSAIVE

-963 MVSGKE
+963 MMSGKE
-969 NERFDWQWLE
+969 GERFDWNWLE
-979 GRETLARGE
+979 RHDVVAREE
-988 HVSHVR
+988 HVIHVR
-994 LAAPMVIKVD
+994 LSSPMVIKVD
-1004 GRSSEGCITPG
+1004 GRSSCCAIIPG
-1015 DGLTGQDQGLAPRA
+1015 NGAERGRDQGPVPQGA
-1029 PGCCALGPGES
+1029 GCCTLGSGGS

>member
-1 MDTNKSRFAGF
+1 
-12 FLARCPGTVLWIGS
+12 
-26 GAAKEMF
+26 

-516 FEFLAG
+516 FDFLAG

-781 KMLPLAEILK
+781 KILPLAEILK

-812 LYPDKDRRPVF
+812 LYPDKDRKPVF

-881 TVHIAAEIGR
+881 TVQIAAEIGR
-891 INAALVAEGRK
+891 INASLVAENRK

>member
-1 MDTNKSRFAGF
+1 
-12 FLARCPGTVLWIGS
+12 
-26 GAAKEMF
+26 
-33 MPYSSDL
+33 MPNTPDL

-81 SERIVSEYQGL
+81 SERIVSEYRGL

-107 EALAFLAER
+107 EALAFLAQR

-132 LSLGQKIKELG
+132 LTLGQRIKELS

-180 VALVKNTE
+180 VALVKNAE

-194 FDTRSVGIRV
+194 FDTKSVGIRV
-204 IIMVEDSPRYQSCL
+204 IIVVEDSPRYQSCL

-228 QTQEVIREGLNQEH
+228 QTQDVIREGLNQEH

-249 RPKILLAGSYEEA
+249 RPKILLAASYEDA
-262 VDLFRKFEPY
+262 LALFQRFEPY

-281 FPREG
+281 FPRGG
-286 RLDPSAGVDLL
+286 RLDPVAGVDLL
-297 KSIKAQRFDI
+297 RAIKAQRFDI
-307 PLLLMSNEPA
+307 PLLLMSNESD
-317 NAERASQI
+317 NARKATEI
-325 PASFVD
+325 PAWFVD
-331 KNSPTLL
+331 KNSPSLL
-338 ADVRSFVLER
+338 GDVRAFVLER

-354 VFRSPEGGEIARAAS
+354 IFRSEHGEQICRAGS
-369 LFALEECLTTVPAQ
+369 LHALEERLKTIQAEA
-383 TLVHHSR
+383 LVRHSR

-405 LADRLRPMSERDFA
+405 LADRLRPMSENDFA
-419 SPELLRL
+419 SPELLRS
-426 GVTQMIRARREQRQK
+426 GVIQMIRARREQRQK

-446 FNPKDFDPST
+446 FNPKDFDPDT

-476 FSILNRIPGL
+476 FSLLNRIPGL

-504 TEGFDSFVALNK
+504 TEGFDSFVRLNK

-522 EDMADTEVL
+522 ADMADDEVL
-531 QTVEK
+531 RLVEK
-536 GRFPR
+536 GRFPK
-541 WLSLQLK
+541 WLKHQLK
-548 AYLAKVRH
+548 AYLAKVGH

-577 YSTIMVPNNHPDP
+577 YSTIMVPNNHADP

-689 FSPCHPHILPQCP
+689 FSPCHPNILPQCP
-702 TVELALKTAQTE
+702 TVELALRTAQTE
-714 FYSLPLERWPWPRTD
+714 FYSLPLERWPWPRAD
-729 FSLSRRNIVE
+729 FSLFRRNIAD
-739 AEGAGPL
+739 AEGTGPL
-746 GLVASTFLPEEGRI
+746 TLVASTFLPEEGRI

-781 KMLPLAEILK
+781 KILPLAEILK

-797 QSAMG
+797 ESAMG

-812 LYPDKDRRPVF
+812 LYPDKERKPVF

-841 ITGQDRD
+841 ITDEDREK
-848 RAFCLS
+848 AFCLS
-854 SHALGN
+854 IHALGN
-860 AEKTDVSDIVFVR
+860 AEKTDVRDIVFVR
-873 PDRFEVDK
+873 PDVFEVDK
-881 TVHIAAEIGR
+881 TVQIAAEIGR
-891 INAALVAEGRK
+891 INASLVAEGRK

-935 TASAQLRVEPSQGS
+935 TAHAQLRVEPSQGS

-963 MVSGKE
+963 MMSGKE
-969 NERFDWQWLE
+969 GERFDWQWLE
-979 GRETLARGE
+979 GREVLAGGE
-988 HVSHVR
+988 HVEHVR
-994 LAAPMVIKVD
+994 LASPMVIKVD
-1004 GRSSEGCITPG
+1004 GRNSHCAIIPG
-1015 DGLTGQDQGLAPRA
+1015 DGTAARPESLTPWT

-1046 AL
+1046 VL

>member
-1 MDTNKSRFAGF
+1 MSLKPS
-12 FLARCPGTVLWIGS
+12 LQ
-26 GAAKEMF
+26 
-33 MPYSSDL
+33 
-40 HLVAQDSEF
+40 LVAQDSEF

-57 KKVQNILLVSTA
+57 RKVQNILLVSTA

-101 WASSAE
+101 WASGAE

-116 PFELIILMPQ
+116 PFELVILMPQ

-132 LSLGQKIKELG
+132 LTLGQRIKSLN

-151 THREVFLPGET
+151 SHREVFLPGES
-162 PPEGI
+162 PAEGI

-194 FDTRSVGIRV
+194 FDTKSVGIRV

-262 VDLFRKFEPY
+262 VDLFRKFEPF

-281 FPREG
+281 FPRE
-286 RLDPSAGVDLL
+286 RLLDPSAGVELL

-317 NAERASQI
+317 NAERAREI

-331 KNSPTLL
+331 KNSATLL
-338 ADVRSFVLER
+338 ADVRGFVLER

-354 VFRSPEGGEIARAAS
+354 VFRASGGAEIARAAS
-369 LFALEECLTTVPAQ
+369 LFALEECLKTVPAE
-383 TLVHHSR
+383 TLIHHSR

-419 SPELLRL
+419 SPEQLRA
-426 GVTQMIRARREQRQK
+426 GVTEMIRARRVQRQK

-446 FNPKDFDPST
+446 FNPTDFDPTT
-456 DFFKIGKGSMGGK
+456 DFFKIGEGSLGGK

-476 FSILNRIPGL
+476 FSLLNRIPAL
-486 AEKYPGVD
+486 AEKYPGVE
-494 FSMPRTLGIS
+494 FSMPKTLAIA
-504 TEGFDSFVALNK
+504 TEGFDAFVKMNNL
-516 FEFLAG
+516 EYLASLDV
-522 EDMADTEVL
+522 EDQEVL
-531 QTVEK
+531 NAVGK
-536 GRFPR
+536 ARFPK
-541 WLSLQLK
+541 WLRHQLK
-548 AYLAKVRH
+548 AYLAHVRH

-566 EDAQYQAYAGL
+566 EDAQFQAYAGL

-590 DVRLAELVLA
+590 DIRLEELLQA
-600 IKQVWASTFYQ
+600 IKQVYASTFFQ

-674 FGFGKIVVDGGQTLR
+674 LGFGKIVVDGGQTLR
-689 FSPCHPHILPQCP
+689 FSPKHPNILPQCP
-702 TVELALKTAQTE
+702 TVELALRTAQTE
-714 FYSLPLERWPWPRTD
+714 FYSLSLERWPWPRTD
-729 FSLSRRNIVE
+729 FSLARRNIVE
-739 AEGAGPL
+739 AETVGPL
-746 GLVASTFLPEEGRI
+746 PLVASTFLPEEGRI

-781 KMLPLAEILK
+781 KTLPLAEILQ
-791 DVMGIA
+791 DVMA
-797 QSAMG
+797 VAESAMG
-802 CPVEIEFACN
+802 CPVEMEFACN
-812 LYPDKDRRPVF
+812 LYPGKERKPVF

-833 RADLNRVT
+833 RADLNRVD
-841 ITGQDRD
+841 ITVEDQA

-854 SHALGN
+854 THALGN
-860 AEKTDVSDIVFVR
+860 AEKRDVRDIVFVR
-873 PDRFEVDK
+873 PEAFEVEK
-881 TVHIAAEIGR
+881 TFQIAGEIGR
-891 INAALVAEGRK
+891 INAGLVGEGRK
-902 YLLVG
+902 YLLAG

-920 PVAWSDISGVSAIVE
+920 PVAWNDICGVAAIVE
-935 TASAQLRVEPSQGS
+935 TSSAQLRVEPSQGS

-963 MVSGKE
+963 MVSGKDG
-969 NERFDWQWLE
+969 ERFDWDWLNAQE
-979 GRETLARGE
+979 VVARGE
-988 HVSHVR
+988 YVVHVR
-994 LAAPMVIKVD
+994 LPAPMVIKVD
-1004 GRSSEGCITPG
+1004 GRTSRCAITPG
-1015 DGLTGQDQGLAPRA
+1015 GDGERAVSVPSTPA
-1029 PGCCALGPGES
+1029 PGCCPPDSGETGVPGR
-1040 GSPGPC
+1040 C

>member
-1 MDTNKSRFAGF
+1 
-12 FLARCPGTVLWIGS
+12 
-26 GAAKEMF
+26 
-33 MPYSSDL
+33 MPNTPDL

-57 KKVQNILLVSTA
+57 RKVQNILLVSTA

-107 EALAFLAER
+107 EALAFLAQR
-116 PFELIILMPQ
+116 QFELIILMPQ

-132 LSLGQKIKELG
+132 LTLGQRIKELS

-151 THREVFLPGET
+151 THREVFLPGEA

-180 VALVKNTE
+180 VALVKNAE

-194 FDTRSVGIRV
+194 FDTESVGIRV
-204 IIMVEDSPRYQSCL
+204 IIVVEDSPRYQSCL

-228 QTQEVIREGLNQEH
+228 QTQDVIREGLNQEH

-249 RPKILLAGSYEEA
+249 RPKILLAGSHEEA

-317 NAERASQI
+317 NAERASHI

-405 LADRLRPMSERDFA
+405 LADRLRPMSEKDFA

-504 TEGFDSFVALNK
+504 TEGFDSFVKLNA
-516 FEFLAG
+516 FEFLASA
-522 EDMADTEVL
+522 DMADDEVRA
-531 QTVEK
+531 VIEK

-541 WLSLQLK
+541 WLKHQLR

-689 FSPCHPHILPQCP
+689 FSPCHPNILPQCP
-702 TVELALKTAQTE
+702 TVELALRTAQTE
-714 FYSLPLERWPWPRTD
+714 FYSLPLERWPWPRAD
-729 FSLSRRNIVE
+729 FTLSRRNIVE
-739 AEGAGPL
+739 AEGVGPL
-746 GLVASTFLPEEGRI
+746 SLVASTFLPEEGRI

-775 APVLKH
+775 AQVLKH
-781 KMLPLAEILK
+781 KVLPLAEILK

-812 LYPDKDRRPVF
+812 LYPGTELKPVF

-841 ITGQDRD
+841 ITDEDRAE
-848 RAFCLS
+848 AFCLS
-854 SHALGN
+854 THALGN
-860 AEKTDVSDIVFVR
+860 AEKTDVRDIVFVR
-873 PDRFEVDK
+873 PDAFEVDK
-881 TVHIAAEIGR
+881 TVQIAAEIGR
-891 INAALVAEGRK
+891 INASLVAENRK

-935 TASAQLRVEPSQGS
+935 TASPQLRVEPSQGS

-963 MVSGKE
+963 MMSGKE
-969 NERFDWQWLE
+969 GERFDWQWLE
-979 GRETLARGE
+979 GREVLARDQ
-988 HVSHVR
+988 HVAHVR

-1004 GRSSEGCITPG
+1004 GRSSRCAITPG
-1015 DGLTGQDQGLAPRA
+1015 DKATLRQESLTPLVQ
-1029 PGCCALGPGES
+1029 GCCALASGES

>member
-1 MDTNKSRFAGF
+1 
-12 FLARCPGTVLWIGS
+12 
-26 GAAKEMF
+26 
-33 MPYSSDL
+33 MPIMPDL

-107 EALAFLAER
+107 EALAFLER
-116 PFELIILMPQ
+116 GTFELVILMPQ

-132 LSLGQKIKELG
+132 LNLGRKIKGLG

-151 THREVFLPGET
+151 THREIFLPGET
-162 PPEGI
+162 PSEGI

-180 VALVKNTE
+180 VALVKNAE

-204 IIMVEDSPRYQSCL
+204 IIVVEDSPRYQSCL

-228 QTQEVIREGLNQEH
+228 QTQDVIREGLNQEH

-249 RPKILLAGSYEEA
+249 RPKILLAATYEDA
-262 VDLFRKFEPY
+262 LDLFQKFEPY

-281 FPREG
+281 FPRGG
-286 RLDPSAGVDLL
+286 RLDASAGVDLL
-297 KSIKAQRFDI
+297 RAIKAQRFDI
-307 PLLLMSNEPA
+307 PLLLMSNEPD
-317 NAERASQI
+317 NARRALEI
-325 PASFVD
+325 PAWFVD
-331 KNSPTLL
+331 KNSPSLL
-338 ADVRSFVLER
+338 GDVRAFVLER

-354 VFRSPEGGEIARAAS
+354 IFRGEQGEELCRAGS
-369 LFALEECLTTVPAQ
+369 LFALEERLKTIPAEA
-383 TLVHHSR
+383 LARHSR

-405 LADRLRPMSERDFA
+405 LADRLRPMSEKDFA
-419 SPELLRL
+419 SPELLRS
-426 GVTQMIRARREQRQK
+426 GVVQMIRARREQRQK

-446 FNPKDFDPST
+446 FNPKDFDPGT
-456 DFFKIGKGSMGGK
+456 DFFKVGKGSMGGK

-476 FSILNRIPGL
+476 FSLLNRIPGL
-486 AEKYPGVD
+486 AQKYPGVD

-504 TEGFDSFVALNK
+504 TEGFDSFVRLNA

-522 EDMADTEVL
+522 ADMADDEVL
-531 QTVEK
+531 KTVEK
-536 GRFPR
+536 GRFPK
-541 WLSLQLK
+541 WLKHQLK
-548 AYLAKVRH
+548 AYLARVRH

-577 YSTIMVPNNHPDP
+577 YSTIMVPNNNPDP

-689 FSPCHPHILPQCP
+689 FSPCHPNILPQCP
-702 TVELALKTAQTE
+702 TVELALRTAQTE
-714 FYSLPLERWPWPRTD
+714 FYSLPLERWPWPRAD

-739 AEGAGPL
+739 AEGVGPL
-746 GLVASTFLPEEGRI
+746 SLVASTFLPEEGRI

-775 APVLKH
+775 AQVLKH
-781 KMLPLAEILK
+781 KILPLAEILK

-797 QSAMG
+797 ETAMG

-812 LYPDKDRRPVF
+812 LYPEKDHNPAF

-841 ITGQDRD
+841 ITDKDRA

-854 SHALGN
+854 THALGN
-860 AEKTDVSDIVFVR
+860 AEKNDVLDIVFVR
-873 PDRFEVDK
+873 PDAFEVEK
-881 TVHIAAEIGR
+881 TVQIAAEIGR
-891 INAALVAEGRK
+891 INASLVAEGRK

-963 MVSGKE
+963 MMSGKE
-969 NERFDWQWLE
+969 GERFDWQWLE
-979 GRETLARGE
+979 GCEVAARDE
-988 HVSHVR
+988 HVAHVR
-994 LAAPMVIKVD
+994 LASPMVIKVD
-1004 GRSSEGCITPG
+1004 GRSSHCAITHG
-1015 DGLTGQDQGLAPRA
+1015 DQAGAFQTSPVPRA
-1029 PGCCALGPGES
+1029 PGRCAPDSGGS
-1040 GSPGPC
+1040 GSSGPC

>member
-1 MDTNKSRFAGF
+1 MSLKPS
-12 FLARCPGTVLWIGS
+12 LQ
-26 GAAKEMF
+26 
-33 MPYSSDL
+33 
-40 HLVAQDSEF
+40 LVAQDSEF

-57 KKVQNILLVSTA
+57 RKVQNILLVSTA

-107 EALAFLAER
+107 EALAFLAQR

-132 LSLGQKIKELG
+132 LTLGQRIKELS

-180 VALVKNTE
+180 VALVKNAE

-194 FDTRSVGIRV
+194 FDTKSVGIRV
-204 IIMVEDSPRYQSCL
+204 IIVVEDSPRYQSCL

-228 QTQEVIREGLNQEH
+228 QTQDVIREGLNQEH

-249 RPKILLAGSYEEA
+249 RPKILLASTYEDA
-262 VDLFRKFEPY
+262 LALFRKFEPY

-281 FPREG
+281 FPRG
-286 RLDPSAGVDLL
+286 GKLDPVAGVDLL
-297 KSIKAQRFDI
+297 HAIKAQRFDI
-307 PLLLMSNEPA
+307 PLLLMSNEPD
-317 NAERASQI
+317 NARRAGEI
-325 PASFVD
+325 PAWFVD
-331 KNSPTLL
+331 KNSSSLL
-338 ADVRSFVLER
+338 GDVRAFVLER

-354 VFRSPEGGEIARAAS
+354 IFRSEQGEEICRAGS
-369 LFALEECLTTVPAQ
+369 LYALEERLMTIPAEP
-383 TLVHHSR
+383 LVHHSR

-405 LADRLRPMSERDFA
+405 LADRLRPMSEKDFA

-426 GVTQMIRARREQRQK
+426 GVIQMIRARREQRQK

-446 FNPKDFDPST
+446 FNPKDFDPGT

-504 TEGFDSFVALNK
+504 TEGFDSFVKLNK

-522 EDMADTEVL
+522 ADMADNEVL

-536 GRFPR
+536 GRFPK
-541 WLSLQLK
+541 WLGHQLK
-548 AYLAKVRH
+548 AYLAKARH

-577 YSTIMVPNNHPDP
+577 YSTTMVPNNHSDP
-590 DVRLAELVLA
+590 DVRLAELILA

-689 FSPCHPHILPQCP
+689 FSPCHPNILPQCP
-702 TVELALKTAQTE
+702 TVELALRTAQTE

-739 AEGAGPL
+739 AEGVGPL
-746 GLVASTFLPEEGRI
+746 SLVASTFLPEEGRI

-781 KMLPLAEILK
+781 KILPLAEILK

-797 QSAMG
+797 ESAMG

-812 LYPDKDRRPVF
+812 LYPDKNRKPVF

-841 ITGQDRD
+841 ITEEDRAK
-848 RAFCLS
+848 AFCLS
-854 SHALGN
+854 THALGN
-860 AEKTDVSDIVFVR
+860 AEKTDVRDIVFVR
-873 PDRFEVDK
+873 PDRFEVEK
-881 TVHIAAEIGR
+881 TVQIAAEIGR

-969 NERFDWQWLE
+969 GERFDWQWLE
-979 GRETLARGE
+979 GHEVVAEGE
-988 HVSHVR
+988 HVVHVR
-994 LAAPMVIKVD
+994 LATPMAIKVD
-1004 GRSSEGCITPG
+1004 GRSSNCSITAG
-1015 DGLTGQDQGLAPRA
+1015 DGKSGRREDLAPPVA
-1029 PGCCALGPGES
+1029 GCCILGPGES
-1040 GSPGPC
+1040 GSSGPC

>member
-1 MDTNKSRFAGF
+1 
-12 FLARCPGTVLWIGS
+12 
-26 GAAKEMF
+26 
-33 MPYSSDL
+33 MPFTHAL
-40 HLVAQDSEF
+40 QLVAQDSEF

-57 KKVQNILLVSTA
+57 RKVQNILLVSTA

-101 WASSAE
+101 WASSAD

-116 PFELIILMPQ
+116 TFELIILMPQ

-132 LSLGQKIKELG
+132 LTLGRSIKELN

-151 THREVFLPGET
+151 THREVFLPGES
-162 PPEGI
+162 PAEGI
-167 DRQFVWTGNADLL
+167 DRQYVWTGNADLL
-180 VALVKNTE
+180 VALVKNAE

-194 FDTRSVGIRV
+194 FDTKSVGIRV
-204 IIMVEDSPRYQSCL
+204 IIVVEDSPRYQSCL

-228 QTQEVIREGLNQEH
+228 QTQEVIRQGLNQEH

-249 RPKILLAGSYEEA
+249 RPKILLAGTFEDGL
-262 VDLFRKFEPY
+262 DLFRKFEPY

-281 FPREG
+281 YPRAG

-297 KSIKAQRFDI
+297 AAIKAQRFDI
-307 PLLLMSNEPA
+307 PLLLMSNEPE
-317 NAERASQI
+317 NARRAQDI
-325 PASFVD
+325 PANFVD

-338 ADVRSFVLER
+338 ADVRRFVLDR

-354 VFRSPEGGEIARAAS
+354 VFRDAEGGEIARAGS
-369 LFALEECLTTVPAQ
+369 MFALEECLKTMPAEV
-383 TLVHHSR
+383 LVHHSR

-405 LADRLRPMSERDFA
+405 LADRMRPMSEKDFA
-419 SPELLRL
+419 SPELLRQ
-426 GVTQMIRARREQRQK
+426 GVLQMVRMRREQRQK

-446 FNPKDFDPST
+446 FNPKDFDPTT
-456 DFFKIGKGSMGGK
+456 DFFKIGEGSLGGK

-476 FSILNRIPGL
+476 FSLLNRIPDL
-486 AEKYPGVD
+486 QDKYPGVE
-494 FSMPRTLGIS
+494 FAMPKTMAIA
-504 TEGFDSFVALNK
+504 TEGFDAFVRMNDLK
-516 FEFLAG
+516 WLA
-522 EDMADTEVL
+522 EKDIPDEEVL
-531 QTVEK
+531 RTVGK
-536 GRFPR
+536 ARFPR
-541 WLSLQLK
+541 WLRNQLR
-548 AYLAKVRH
+548 AYLAQVTH

-566 EDAQYQAYAGL
+566 EDAQFQAYAGL
-577 YSTIMVPNNHPDP
+577 YSTIMVPNNHPDL
-590 DVRLAELVLA
+590 DTRLEELILA

-674 FGFGKIVVDGGQTLR
+674 LGFGKIVVDGGQTLR
-689 FSPCHPHILPQCP
+689 FSPRHPNILPQCP
-702 TVELALKTAQTE
+702 TVELALRTAQTE
-714 FYSLPLERWPWPRTD
+714 FYSLSLERWPWPRTD
-729 FSLSRRNIVE
+729 FSLVRRNIVE
-739 AEGAGPL
+739 AEAAGPL
-746 GLVASTFLPEEGRI
+746 PLVASTFLPEEGRI

-781 KMLPLAEILK
+781 RLLPLAEILQ
-791 DVMGIA
+791 DVMA
-797 QSAMG
+797 VAESAMG
-802 CPVEIEFACN
+802 CPVEMEFACN
-812 LYPDKDRRPVF
+812 LYPGKERKPAF

-841 ITGQDRD
+841 ISEED
-848 RAFCLS
+848 RARAVCLS
-854 SHALGN
+854 IHALGN
-860 AEKTDVSDIVFVR
+860 AEKTDVEDIVYVR
-873 PDRFEVDK
+873 PSGFEVEK
-881 TVHIAAEIGR
+881 TVQIAAEIGR
-891 INAALVAEGRK
+891 INARLMDAGRK

-920 PVAWSDISGVSAIVE
+920 PVAWNDICGVAAIVE

-969 NERFDWQWLE
+969 GERFDWDWLE
-979 GRETLARGE
+979 AQEISGMDE
-988 HVSHVR
+988 HVVHVR
-994 LAAPMVIKVD
+994 LPKPIRIKVD
-1004 GRSSEGCITPG
+1004 GRTSHCAIIPDDRDSRGWEVA
-1015 DGLTGQDQGLAPRA
+1015 APPA
-1029 PGCCALGPGES
+1029 PGCCATGTGAQGE
-1040 GSPGPC
+1040 PGPC
-1046 AL
+1046 VL

>member
-1 MDTNKSRFAGF
+1 MTFIPA
-12 FLARCPGTVLWIGS
+12 LQ
-26 GAAKEMF
+26 
-33 MPYSSDL
+33 
-40 HLVAQDSEF
+40 LVAQDSEF

-57 KKVQNILLVSTA
+57 RKVQNILLVSTA

-107 EALAFLAER
+107 EALGFLAER
-116 PFELIILMPQ
+116 PFELVILMPQ

-151 THREVFLPGET
+151 THREVFLPGES
-162 PPEGI
+162 PAEGI

-180 VALVKNTE
+180 VALVKNAE

-194 FDTRSVGIRV
+194 FDTKSVGIRV
-204 IIMVEDSPRYQSCL
+204 IIVVEDSPRYQSCL

-228 QTQEVIREGLNQEH
+228 QTQDVIREGLNQEH

-249 RPKILLAGSYEEA
+249 RPKILLASTYDDA
-262 VDLFRKFEPY
+262 LTLFRKFEPY

-281 FPREG
+281 FPRGG
-286 RLDPSAGVDLL
+286 RLDASAGVDLL
-297 KSIKAQRFDI
+297 RAIKAQRFDI
-307 PLLLMSNEPA
+307 PLLLMSNEPD
-317 NAERASQI
+317 NARRAGEI
-325 PASFVD
+325 PAWFVD
-331 KNSPTLL
+331 KNSASLL
-338 ADVRSFVLER
+338 GDVRSFVLER

-354 VFRSPEGGEIARAAS
+354 IFRSEQGEEICRAGS
-369 LFALEECLTTVPAQ
+369 LFALEERLKTIPAEA
-383 TLVHHSR
+383 LVRHSR

-405 LADRLRPMSERDFA
+405 LADRLRPMSEKDFA
-419 SPELLRL
+419 SPELLRS
-426 GVTQMIRARREQRQK
+426 GVIQMIRARREQRQK

-446 FNPKDFDPST
+446 FNPKDFDPGT

-504 TEGFDSFVALNK
+504 TEGFDSFVKLNAL
-516 FEFLAG
+516 EFLASA
-522 EDMADTEVL
+522 DMADDEVCAV
-531 QTVEK
+531 VEK
-536 GRFPR
+536 GRFPK
-541 WLSLQLK
+541 WLKHPLR

-590 DVRLAELVLA
+590 DVRLAELELA
-600 IKQVWASTFYQ
+600 IRQVWASTFYQ

-628 MGVLVQQVIGEDY
+628 MGVLVQQVIGEEY

-674 FGFGKIVVDGGQTLR
+674 LGFGKIVVDGGQTLR
-689 FSPCHPHILPQCP
+689 FSPCHPNILPQCP

-729 FSLSRRNIVE
+729 FTLSRRNIVE
-739 AEGAGPL
+739 AEDVGPL
-746 GLVASTFLPEEGRI
+746 SLVASTFLPEEGRI

-775 APVLKH
+775 AQVLKH
-781 KMLPLAEILK
+781 KILPLAEILR

-812 LYPDKDRRPVF
+812 LYPGTERRPVF

-841 ITGQDRD
+841 ITDRD
-848 RAFCLS
+848 RARAFCLS
-854 SHALGN
+854 THALGN
-860 AEKTDVSDIVFVR
+860 AEKTDVRDIVFVR
-873 PDRFEVDK
+873 PDAFEVDK
-881 TVHIAAEIGR
+881 TVQIAAEIGR
-891 INAALVAEGRK
+891 INASLVAENRK

-969 NERFDWQWLE
+969 GERFDWHWLE
-979 GRETLARGE
+979 GREVLARDE
-988 HVSHVR
+988 HVAHVR
-994 LAAPMVIKVD
+994 LAEPMVIKVD
-1004 GRSSEGCITPG
+1004 GRTSCCAIISG
-1015 DGLTGQDQGLAPRA
+1015 DQATVRQESLAPQVQ
-1029 PGCCALGPGES
+1029 GCCTVGSGES

>member
-1 MDTNKSRFAGF
+1 
-12 FLARCPGTVLWIGS
+12 
-26 GAAKEMF
+26 
-33 MPYSSDL
+33 MPFTPAL
-40 HLVAQDSEF
+40 QLVAQDSEF

-57 KKVQNILLVSTA
+57 RKVQNILLVSTA

-101 WASSAE
+101 WASGAE
-107 EALAFLAER
+107 EALGFLAER
-116 PFELIILMPQ
+116 PFELVILMPQ

-132 LSLGQKIKELG
+132 LTLGRRIKELD

-151 THREVFLPGET
+151 THREVFLPGEA
-162 PPEGI
+162 PAEGI

-180 VALVKNTE
+180 VALVKSAE
-188 DAMNVD
+188 DAMNVE
-194 FDTRSVGIRV
+194 FDTKSVGIRV
-204 IIMVEDSPRYQSCL
+204 IIVVEDSPRYQSCL

-228 QTQEVIREGLNQEH
+228 QTQDVIREGLNQEH

-249 RPKILLAGSYEEA
+249 RPKILLAGTYEDA
-262 VDLFRKFEPY
+262 LDLFRKFEPY

-281 FPREG
+281 FPRG
-286 RLDPSAGVDLL
+286 GKLDASAGVDLL
-297 KSIKAQRFDI
+297 RAIKAQRFDI
-307 PLLLMSNEPA
+307 PLLLMSNEPD
-317 NAERASQI
+317 NARRAGEI
-325 PASFVD
+325 PAWFVD
-331 KNSPTLL
+331 KNSPGLL
-338 ADVRSFVLER
+338 AEVRAFVLER

-354 VFRSPEGGEIARAAS
+354 IFRNEAGEEISRAGS
-369 LFALEECLTTVPAQ
+369 LYALEERLETIPAEA
-383 TLVHHSR
+383 LVRHSR

-405 LADRLRPMSERDFA
+405 LADRLRPMSEKDFD
-419 SPELLRL
+419 SPELLRD
-426 GVTQMIRARREQRQK
+426 GVIRMIRARREQRQK

-446 FNPKDFDPST
+446 FNPKDFDPDT
-456 DFFKIGKGSMGGK
+456 DFFKVGKGSMGGK

-486 AEKYPGVD
+486 VEKYPGVD

-504 TEGFDSFVALNK
+504 TEGFDSFVRLNGL
-516 FEFLAG
+516 EFLAG
-522 EDMADTEVL
+522 ADMADEEVL
-531 QTVEK
+531 RTVEK
-536 GRFPR
+536 GRFPK
-541 WLSLQLK
+541 WLAHQLK
-548 AYLAKVRH
+548 AYLARVRH

-623 TDEEK
+623 SDEEK

-663 MKPEDGVATIA
+663 MKPEDGAATIA
-674 FGFGKIVVDGGQTLR
+674 YGFGKIVVDGGQTLR

-702 TVELALKTAQTE
+702 TVELALRTAQTE

-729 FSLSRRNIVE
+729 FSLSRRNIAE
-739 AEGAGPL
+739 AEGEGPL
-746 GLVASTFLPEEGRI
+746 SLVASTFLPEEGRI
-760 RDTAS
+760 RDTAA

-775 APVLKH
+775 AQVLKH
-781 KMLPLAEILK
+781 KLLPLAEILK
-791 DVMGIA
+791 DVLNIA

-812 LYPDKDRRPVF
+812 LYPDTERRPVF

-841 ITGQDRD
+841 ITDEDRA

-854 SHALGN
+854 THALGN
-860 AEKTDVSDIVFVR
+860 AEKSDVRDIVFVR
-873 PDRFEVDK
+873 PDRFEVDR
-881 TVHIAAEIGR
+881 TVQIAGEIGR
-891 INAALVAEGRK
+891 INASLVAENRR

-969 NERFDWQWLE
+969 GERFDWRWLE
-979 GRETLARGE
+979 GRKEMAGGE
-988 HVSHVR
+988 YVAHVR
-994 LAAPMVIKVD
+994 LDAPVVIKVD
-1004 GRSSEGCITPG
+1004 GRSSCCAITPG
-1015 DGLTGQDQGLAPRA
+1015 NGTSERLEDSAAQG
-1029 PGCCALGPGES
+1029 PGCCALGS
-1040 GSPGPC
+1040 GGSDSPGPC
-1046 AL
+1046 AR

>member
-1 MDTNKSRFAGF
+1 V
-12 FLARCPGTVLWIGS
+12 C
-26 GAAKEMF
+26 
-33 MPYSSDL
+33 
-40 HLVAQDSEF
+40 
-49 RKFHDLMA
+49 
-57 KKVQNILLVSTA
+57 
-69 YDAWV
+69 
-74 MEEDCKL
+74 
-81 SERIVSEYQGL
+81 
-92 NLSRPPRLT
+92 
-101 WASSAE
+101 
-107 EALAFLAER
+107 
-116 PFELIILMPQ
+116 
-126 LAEREA
+126 
-132 LSLGQKIKELG
+132 
-143 LGIPVYLL
+143 
-151 THREVFLPGET
+151 LPGET
-162 PPEGI
+162 PAEGI

-180 VALVKNTE
+180 VALVKNAE

-194 FDTRSVGIRV
+194 FDTKSVGIRV
-204 IIMVEDSPRYQSCL
+204 IIVVEDSPRYQSCL

-228 QTQEVIREGLNQEH
+228 QTQDVIREGLNQEH

-249 RPKILLAGSYEEA
+249 RPKILLASTYEDA
-262 VDLFRKFEPY
+262 LALFRKFEPY

-281 FPREG
+281 FPRGG
-286 RLDPSAGVDLL
+286 RLDASAGVDLL
-297 KSIKAQRFDI
+297 RAIKAQRFDI
-307 PLLLMSNEPA
+307 PLLLMSNEPD
-317 NAERASQI
+317 NARRAGEI
-325 PASFVD
+325 PAWFVD
-331 KNSPTLL
+331 KNSASLL
-338 ADVRSFVLER
+338 GDVRDFVLER

-354 VFRSPEGGEIARAAS
+354 IFRSEQGEEICRAGS
-369 LFALEECLTTVPAQ
+369 LFALEERLKTIPAE
-383 TLVHHSR
+383 TLVQHSR

-405 LADRLRPMSERDFA
+405 LADRLRPMSEKDFA
-419 SPELLRL
+419 SPELLRS
-426 GVTQMIRARREQRQK
+426 GVMEMIRARREQRQK

-522 EDMADTEVL
+522 ADMADAEVL

-541 WLSLQLK
+541 WLRLQLK
-548 AYLAKVRH
+548 AYLSKIRH

-628 MGVLVQQVIGEDY
+628 MGVLVQQVIGEEY

-689 FSPCHPHILPQCP
+689 FSPCHPNILPQCP

-739 AEGAGPL
+739 AEGVGPL
-746 GLVASTFLPEEGRI
+746 CLVASTFLPEEGRI

-775 APVLKH
+775 AQVLKH
-781 KMLPLAEILK
+781 KVLPLAEILK

-812 LYPDKDRRPVF
+812 LYPGTERKPVF

-841 ITGQDRD
+841 ITDHDRA

-854 SHALGN
+854 THALGN
-860 AEKTDVSDIVFVR
+860 AEKTDVRDIVFVR
-873 PDRFEVDK
+873 PDAFEVDK
-881 TVHIAAEIGR
+881 TVQIAAEIGR
-891 INAALVAEGRK
+891 INASLVAENRK

-963 MVSGKE
+963 MMSGKE
-969 NERFDWQWLE
+969 GERFDWHWLE
-979 GRETLARGE
+979 GREVLARDE
-988 HVSHVR
+988 HVAHVR
-994 LAAPMVIKVD
+994 LAEPMVIKVD
-1004 GRSSEGCITPG
+1004 GRTSCCAITPG
-1015 DGLTGQDQGLAPRA
+1015 DGETARQEVLTPRVQ
-1029 PGCCALGPGES
+1029 GCCTLESGES

>member
-1 MDTNKSRFAGF
+1 
-12 FLARCPGTVLWIGS
+12 
-26 GAAKEMF
+26 
-33 MPYSSDL
+33 MPNTPDL

-81 SERIVSEYQGL
+81 SERIVSEYRGL

-101 WASSAE
+101 WASSAQ
-107 EALAFLAER
+107 EALDFLARR
-116 PFELIILMPQ
+116 PFELVILMPQ

-132 LSLGQKIKELG
+132 VSLGQKIKELG

-162 PPEGI
+162 PSEGI

-180 VALVKNTE
+180 VALVKNAE

-194 FDTRSVGIRV
+194 FDTKSVGIRV
-204 IIMVEDSPRYQSCL
+204 IIVVEDSPRYQSCL

-228 QTQEVIREGLNQEH
+228 QTQDVIREGLNQEH

-249 RPKILLAGSYEEA
+249 RPKILLAGTYEDA
-262 VDLFRKFEPY
+262 LILFQRFEPY

-281 FPREG
+281 FPRGG
-286 RLDPSAGVDLL
+286 RLDPVAGVDLL
-297 KSIKAQRFDI
+297 RAIKAQRFDI
-307 PLLLMSNEPA
+307 PLLLMSNEPE
-317 NAERASQI
+317 NARRATEI
-325 PASFVD
+325 PAWFVD
-331 KNSPTLL
+331 KNSPSLL
-338 ADVRSFVLER
+338 GDVRSFVLER

-354 VFRSPEGGEIARAAS
+354 IFRSGQGGEICRAGS
-369 LFALEECLTTVPAQ
+369 LYALEERLKTIQAEA
-383 TLVHHSR
+383 LVRHSR

-405 LADRLRPMSERDFA
+405 LADRLRPMSEKDFA
-419 SPELLRL
+419 SPELLRN
-426 GVTQMIRARREQRQK
+426 GIIQMIRTRREQRQK

-446 FNPKDFDPST
+446 FNSKDFDPDT

-504 TEGFDSFVALNK
+504 TEGFDSFVRLNK

-522 EDMADTEVL
+522 VDMADEEVL
-531 QTVEK
+531 KIVEK
-536 GRFPR
+536 GRFPK
-541 WLSLQLK
+541 WLKHQLK
-548 AYLAKVRH
+548 AYLAQVRH

-577 YSTIMVPNNHPDP
+577 YSTIMVPNNHADL
-590 DVRLAELVLA
+590 DARLAELVLA

-674 FGFGKIVVDGGQTLR
+674 LGFGKIVVDGGQTLR
-689 FSPCHPHILPQCP
+689 FSPCHPNILPQCP
-702 TVELALKTAQTE
+702 TVELALRTAQTE

-729 FSLSRRNIVE
+729 FTLSRRNIVD
-739 AEGAGPL
+739 AEGTGPL
-746 GLVASTFLPEEGRI
+746 TLVASTFLPEEGRI

-781 KMLPLAEILK
+781 KVLPLAEILR

-797 QSAMG
+797 ESAMG

-812 LYPDKDRRPVF
+812 LYPDKERKPVF

-841 ITGQDRD
+841 ITDEDREK
-848 RAFCLS
+848 AFCLS
-854 SHALGN
+854 THALGN
-860 AEKTDVSDIVFVR
+860 AEKTDVLDIVFVR
-873 PDRFEVDK
+873 PEAFEVDK
-881 TVHIAAEIGR
+881 TVQIAAEIGR
-891 INAALVAEGRK
+891 INASLVAEGRK

-920 PVAWSDISGVSAIVE
+920 PVAWNDISGVSAIVE
-935 TASAQLRVEPSQGS
+935 TAHAQLRVEPSQGS

-963 MVSGKE
+963 MMSGKDG
-969 NERFDWQWLE
+969 ERFDWRWLE
-979 GRETLARGE
+979 GCEAIAGDE
-988 HVSHVR
+988 HVAHVR
-994 LAAPMVIKVD
+994 LASPMVIKVD
-1004 GRSSEGCITPG
+1004 GRNSHCAITSGEGGVARPGSLTPR
-1015 DGLTGQDQGLAPRA
+1015 T
-1029 PGCCALGPGES
+1029 PGCCALGSGES